1 MNQLLFLFLLIVKLI
16 NIYQCFGIT
25 NYTQINDTYIINIA
39 SEDIEI
45 FEKKLNDILVNIKN
59 EYNMIIIKVLI
70 SSILL
75 YITFIILFEYKSKKN
90 HFIFDTILL
99 LIVLLGDS
107 IYIFRIHSDY
117 KYGIKSAENAIIYYN
132 ITMSRSYNVDPHKS
146 NFSDGKIKINYLGDD
161 IKKYGIHA
169 IFCNV
174 PGTLPSKNAN
184 PLSYSLYYGSLCY
197 NYDSQRRFLDP
208 EVYNY
213 VGDEESQNYRKIQRN
228 KTFNFF

>member
-1 MNQLLFLFLLIVKLI
+1 MNKLLFLFLLIVKLI

-59 EYNMIIIKVLI
+59 EYNVIIIKVLI

-169 IFCNV
+169 IF
-174 PGTLPSKNAN
+174 SM
-184 PLSYSLYYGSLCY
+184 
-197 NYDSQRRFLDP
+197 FL
-208 EVYNY
+208 EHYL
-213 VGDEESQNYRKIQRN
+213 QKMQIL
-228 KTFNFF
+228 